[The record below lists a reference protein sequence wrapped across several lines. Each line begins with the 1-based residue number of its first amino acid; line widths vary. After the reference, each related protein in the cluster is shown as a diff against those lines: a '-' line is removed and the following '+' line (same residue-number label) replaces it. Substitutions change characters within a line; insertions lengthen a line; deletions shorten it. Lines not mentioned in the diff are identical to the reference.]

1 MALPSAGG
9 IFFQNNAGFKIV
21 NSNGGSTYIDLTDHV
36 TSITINRQ
44 FDELDVTAM
53 GAAGHAFIAGLESS
67 TISIDFLN
75 DDSTNSVMQTL
86 NAVVGYVVPFK
97 VAQSVSS
104 IGSNTSTATISATN
118 PLYTGSVLVNKLTP
132 VAGKIGDVAV
142 QSLTFTV
149 SGAIT
154 VNASGTW

>member
-1 MALPSAGG
+1 MTLPSAGG

-21 NSNGGSTYIDLTDHV
+21 STNGGSTYIDLTDHV

-53 GAAGHAFIAGLESS
+53 GATGHSFIAGLESS

-75 DDSTNSVMQTL
+75 DDANASVMQTL

-97 VAQSVSS
+97 IAQTVTA
-104 IGSNTSTATISATN
+104 IGAGTSTATISQTN
-118 PLYTGSVLVNKLTP
+118 PLYTGSILVNKLTP

-154 VNASGTW
+154 VASSGSW

>member
-1 MALPSAGG
+1 MA
-9 IFFQNNAGFKIV
+9 IFYQNNAGFKI
-21 NSNGGSTYIDLTDHV
+21 STDGTTYVDLTDHV
-36 TSITINRQ
+36 TSLTINRQ

-53 GAAGHAFIAGLESS
+53 GSAGHQFIAGLESS

-75 DDSTNSVMQTL
+75 DDATASVMTTL
-86 NAVVGYVVPFK
+86 NSLVGTNAKFK
-97 VAQSVSS
+97 ILQ
-104 IGSNTSTATISATN
+104 TTIPGTPTTGTPSATN
-118 PLYTGSVLVNKLTP
+118 PMYSGLVLVNKITP

-154 VNASGTW
+154 VATTGTW